1 MKIKTLSVSE
11 VNTYIKKILDNDF
24 ILNNLYVK
32 GEISNLKYHSSGHIY
47 FSLKDNFSKVNCIM
61 FKSKANDLEFK
72 LEDGTEVVISG
83 SASVYTAAGSFQL
96 YCNTIT
102 KYGVGELHLKFE
114 KLKNELREK
123 GYFDEEHKKSLP
135 ENPQRI
141 GVVTAETGAAIQDIK
156 NVIRRRNSLVD
167 ILLYPAQVQGKD
179 GYKTIIEGIKYF
191 NTKKNVD
198 VIIIGRGGGSIEE
211 LWNFN
216 EKELALSVFN
226 SKIPIISAVGHETD
240 FTMTDFVADMR
251 AATPSQAGEI
261 VVSLESDIYNKIK
274 IYSMTI
280 DTIINNRF
288 INEKKSL
295 ENYSRILELNSP
307 ISLIANSY
315 KELDRIKERM
325 DNSISLKIKNEKEKI
340 AALNQLLH
348 ANSPLNI
355 LNKGYAIIEDN
366 NREILYSK
374 SSFSESNNIKIYLSD
389 GYVEGTFN
397 LDKKGE
403 NSNG

>member
-1 MKIKTLSVSE
+1 M
-11 VNTYIKKILDNDF
+11 
-24 ILNNLYVK
+24 
-32 GEISNLKYHSSGHIY
+32 
-47 FSLKDNFSKVNCIM
+47 
-61 FKSKANDLEFK
+61 
-72 LEDGTEVVISG
+72 
-83 SASVYTAAGSFQL
+83 
-96 YCNTIT
+96 
-102 KYGVGELHLKFE
+102 
-114 KLKNELREK
+114 KNELKEK
-123 GYFDEEHKKSLP
+123 GYFDEEHKKSIP

-156 NVIRRRNSLVD
+156 NVIQRRNSFVD
-167 ILLYPAQVQGKD
+167 IILYPAQVQGKD
-179 GYKTIIEGIKYF
+179 GYKTIIQGIKYF
-191 NTKKNVD
+191 NTQKNVD

-216 EKELALSVFN
+216 EKELALTVFN
-226 SKIPIISAVGHETD
+226 SKLPIISAVGHETD

-261 VVSLESDIYNKIK
+261 VVPLESDIYDKITM
-274 IYSMTI
+274 YSMTI

-315 KELDRIKERM
+315 KELDRIKERLE
-325 DNSISLKIKNEKEKI
+325 NSISLKIKNEKEKI
-340 AALNQLLH
+340 ASLNKLLH

-355 LNKGYAIIEDN
+355 LNKGYAIIEDSN
-366 NREILYSK
+366 KKVLDSK
-374 SSFSESNNIKIYLSD
+374 DSFVESNNIKIYLSD

-397 LDKKGE
+397 LEKKGE
-403 NSNG
+403 KSNG